1 MEREPMSGRDNAII
15 GGQYGGDGSA
25 NTRAEEARQRAV
37 LAGEQAQLH
46 PDPSSSGTSMRGDG
60 GTGTGQHSSMYE
72 RTEQGKEK
80 AANKIEHASDQIR
93 SQAQGGPAAPVG
105 EKLAGTLDKT
115 ADYLHEHETTEIID
129 DVRAFIRRN
138 PLAGR
143 RRRRVRRVL
152 ARTVP
157 AVVRSVR

>member
-25 NTRAEEARQRAV
+25 TTRAEEARQRAV

-46 PDPSSSGTSMRGDG
+46 PDQSSS
-60 GTGTGQHSSMYE
+60 TGMSSTGQHSSVYQ

-80 AANKIEHASDQIR
+80 AASKLEYASDQIR

-105 EKLAGTLDKT
+105 EKVAGTLDKT

-129 DVRAFIRRN
+129 DVRSFIRRN
-138 PLAGR
+138 PL
-143 RRRRVRRVL
+143 
-152 ARTVP
+152 P
-157 AVVRSVR
+157 AVVGAAFAGFLLARCLP